1 VRCGFGLRV
10 VFQPTKIVCFAINLL
25 SGIVKVYRHMCD
37 ERKQEYT
44 NTIISPVMRNKIA
57 RLYGCEKCGMVIEHA
72 KKFHVFLREL

>member
-1 VRCGFGLRV
+1 
-10 VFQPTKIVCFAINLL
+10 
-25 SGIVKVYRHMCD
+25 MCD